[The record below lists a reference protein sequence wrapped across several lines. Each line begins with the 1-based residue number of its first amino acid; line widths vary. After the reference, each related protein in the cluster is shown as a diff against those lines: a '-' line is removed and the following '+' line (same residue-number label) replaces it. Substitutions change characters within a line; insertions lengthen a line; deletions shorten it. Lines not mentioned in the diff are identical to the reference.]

1 MKNQKGITLITL
13 VVTMVIMLILTVT
26 ISVNYGRY
34 KMEAEKASFE
44 EDMNSLRE
52 AVEHYYA
59 QNKELPVINRY
70 GYTAMFQDV
79 KNVNDNN
86 VYYVIDIRKLDV
98 NLHFGKDFDE
108 ILTRSRNA
116 EILDL
121 VDVYII
127 NEQSH
132 TIYYPKG
139 IIYGSGTLY
148 TFMEKYT
155 NVKDKVNTNIQG

>member
-1 MKNQKGITLITL
+1 MKDQKGITLITL
-13 VVTMVIMLILTVT
+13 VITMVVMLILTIT
-26 ISVNYGRY
+26 ISVNFGSY
-34 KMEAEKASFE
+34 KMELEKANFE
-44 EDMNSLRE
+44 EDINSLRE

-70 GYTAMFQDV
+70 GYTTILTST

-98 NLHFGKDFDE
+98 NLHLGKDFDE
-108 ILTRSRNA
+108 VLTRNA
-116 EILDL
+116 NEQIMDL
-121 VDVYII
+121 LDVYII

-139 IIYGSGTLY
+139 IDYGNTDYY
-148 TFMEKYT
+148 TFMENYT
-155 NVKDKVNTNIQG
+155 NVQDKINTNIQG